1 VEHWERPGDMELP
14 RVLSRMAASLVEAI
28 PDQAAEAGR
37 PTASQLPGLL
47 LVTLND
53 LGAARRRGIRVLT
66 CITSRATL
74 PE

>member
-37 PTASQLPGLL
+37 PTAS
-47 LVTLND
+47 
-53 LGAARRRGIRVLT
+53 
-66 CITSRATL
+66 
-74 PE
+74 